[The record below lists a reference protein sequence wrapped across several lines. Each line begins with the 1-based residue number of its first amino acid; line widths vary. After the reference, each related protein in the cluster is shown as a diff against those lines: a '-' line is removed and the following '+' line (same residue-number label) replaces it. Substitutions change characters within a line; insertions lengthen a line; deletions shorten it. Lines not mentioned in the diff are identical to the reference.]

1 MQANLTSLRGQTEIM
16 SFLPDDRF
24 YTANHFWIA
33 RAEVETGTEIT
44 IGLTQRGADDLGE
57 LNFAE
62 LPPVGKSIQAGTG
75 FGVIES
81 VKSVQ
86 ELVSPFAG
94 TISAVNPKIAENPEI
109 INDSPLDEG
118 WLVKIQVD
126 QGASFSHLLNAADYE
141 RLFKVR

>member
-1 MQANLTSLRGQTEIM
+1 M
-16 SFLPDDRF
+16 SFIPDDRF

-33 RAEVETGTEIT
+33 QSKTENAIEIT
-44 IGLTQRGADDLGE
+44 LGLTQRGADDLGE

-62 LPPVGKSIQAGTG
+62 LPPVGQAIKAGAG

-86 ELVSPFAG
+86 ELASPVAG
-94 TISAVNPKIAENPEI
+94 TITAVNPKIAENPEVV
-109 INDSPLDEG
+109 NDSPFDEG
-118 WLVKIQVD
+118 WLVKIEVE
-126 QGASFSHLLNAADYE
+126 QGADFSHLLSAADYE